1 MLPKLALFMAAFIW
15 GSSFFIMKDTVDVF
29 PPYILL
35 GIRFTIASILLGIIF
50 FKRLK
55 QINFDYVRKGAVIG
69 LLLFL
74 AYSTQTI
81 GITET
86 TPGKNA
92 FLTAVYCV
100 IVPFL
105 FWLVDRSKPDR
116 YNFFAAFIC
125 ISGIGLVALKGDFS
139 IGYGDAFTLLGGFL
153 YAGHMVSVAKL
164 GKDKDPIILTILQ
177 FAFAALF
184 SWCIGLT
191 FEEFPGSWG
200 TDNLIGLLYLA
211 IFATAAALLFQNVG
225 QKWTHPSAA
234 AIILSLESVFGVLF
248 SIVFYGEQL
257 TGRLTIGFLMI
268 FIAVVVSE
276 TKLSFIKDMFN
287 ARKNH
292 KKAANE

>member
-1 MLPKLALFMAAFIW
+1 MLPKLALFIAAFIW

-50 FKRLK
+50 FKRLR
-55 QINFDYVRKGAVIG
+55 QINYDYVRKGAVIG

-116 YNFFAAFIC
+116 YNFFAALIC

-164 GKDKDPIILTILQ
+164 GKEKDPIILTILQ

-191 FEEFPGSWG
+191 FEKFPGNWE

-211 IFATAAALLFQNVG
+211 IFATAAALLFQNMG

-276 TKLSFIKDMFN
+276 TKLSFIKDMLN
-287 ARKNH
+287 TKKNH

>member
-55 QINFDYVRKGAVIG
+55 QINFDYVCKGAVIG

-164 GKDKDPIILTILQ
+164 GKEKDPIILTILQ

-184 SWCIGLT
+184 SWCIGLA

-257 TGRLTIGFLMI
+257 TGRLTMGFLMI

-287 ARKNH
+287 PRKNH

>member
-1 MLPKLALFMAAFIW
+1 
-15 GSSFFIMKDTVDVF
+15 MKDTVDVF

-35 GIRFTIASILLGIIF
+35 SIRFTIASILLGIIF

-55 QINFDYVRKGAVIG
+55 QINFDYVWKGAVIG

-153 YAGHMVSVAKL
+153 FAGHMVSVAKL
-164 GKDKDPIILTILQ
+164 GKEKDPIILTILQ

-184 SWCIGLT
+184 SWCIGLA
-191 FEEFPGSWG
+191 FEKFPGSWG

-211 IFATAAALLFQNVG
+211 VFATAAALLFQNMG

-276 TKLSFIKDMFN
+276 TKLSFIKD
-287 ARKNH
+287 RLIVKKDH
-292 KKAANE
+292 EKAANE

>member
-35 GIRFTIASILLGIIF
+35 SIRFTIASVLLGMIF
-50 FKRLK
+50 FRRLK
-55 QINFDYVRKGAVIG
+55 QINFDYIKKGGIIG

-105 FWLVDRSKPDR
+105 FWLVDHSKPDR
-116 YNFFAAFIC
+116 YNFFAALIC

-164 GKDKDPIILTILQ
+164 GKEKDPIILTILQ

-191 FEEFPGSWG
+191 FEKFPGSWG
-200 TDNLIGLLYLA
+200 TNNLIGLLYLA

-248 SIVFYGEQL
+248 SIAFYGEQL

-276 TKLSFIKDMFN
+276 TKLSFIKDIFN

-292 KKAANE
+292 NKAANE

>member
-1 MLPKLALFMAAFIW
+1 MAAFIW

-35 GIRFTIASILLGIIF
+35 SIRFTIASILLGIIF

-55 QINFDYVRKGAVIG
+55 QINFDYVWKGAVIG

-153 YAGHMVSVAKL
+153 FAGHMVSVAKL
-164 GKDKDPIILTILQ
+164 GKEKDPIILTILQ

-184 SWCIGLT
+184 SWCIGLA
-191 FEEFPGSWG
+191 FEKFPGSWG

-211 IFATAAALLFQNVG
+211 VFATAAALLFQNMG

-276 TKLSFIKDMFN
+276 TKLSFIKD
-287 ARKNH
+287 RLIVKKDH
-292 KKAANE
+292 EKAANE